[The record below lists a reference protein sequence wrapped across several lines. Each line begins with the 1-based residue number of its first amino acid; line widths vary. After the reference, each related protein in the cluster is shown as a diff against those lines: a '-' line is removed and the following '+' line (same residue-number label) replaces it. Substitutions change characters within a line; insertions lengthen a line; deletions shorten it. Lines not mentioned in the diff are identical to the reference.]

1 MTPPL
6 QERLAQGVARW
17 VEGARRRSGWVIGL
31 CAGLTVFA
39 AFYAV
44 SELGVNSD
52 NVQMVA
58 EDLPSRRN
66 HEAFARLFPNLENAL
81 LVVIDAQTP
90 ELARESARSLE
101 ARLLADSEFVENAYV
116 PGGGDFFEAH
126 GLLYRSVDELD
137 VFADQMARMQ
147 PILAAL
153 EQAPTLANLASLIEM
168 GLEETSRP
176 GAEPGVGPEDWAA
189 ILESVGDAT
198 VAVYS
203 EFPLALS
210 WEQLLLQ
217 GSEVE
222 VARRRVLVVHPI
234 LDFESFLTAGTVME
248 RIREHARELGLN
260 PDRGVEIR
268 ITGNPALNYEEV
280 LGLAW
285 DLGLGGVICFFFVAG
300 VLTRAL
306 RSLKLVVAALS
317 TLLVGLIWSAATAAA
332 VVGHLN
338 LVSAAFGV
346 LFIGLG
352 VDFSIH
358 LGMAYAS
365 RIRAGLGHDRALREA
380 GGSVGGSLLICT
392 LTTAIG
398 FFVFAPTDYLGVAE
412 LGLIAGY
419 GMFIIFF
426 LTLTLFP
433 ALLSRWLRVEN
444 PEEIAGE
451 LHFRST
457 WWRFSETHPG
467 LVLVSAL
474 VVFAASLALLPRAR
488 FDLNV
493 IEMRDATTE
502 SVQTFNDLLAQSGT
516 MSPWFVNSVA
526 PDLES
531 AEALA
536 QEMEGLDSVAST
548 LTLGDYVP
556 EEQDEKIEILT
567 DLGYLMDTPP
577 LGPGDQPESDL
588 ESQVAALENLYE
600 YLGADWVDSRSP
612 SELVASIRV
621 LREKLAIFLSRV
633 QVDED
638 PVAALNKL
646 DQLLLSGLPDQVAR
660 LKGAIGTGT
669 VERADLPGD
678 LVSRM
683 IAVDGQV
690 RVQTFPKHDLGDE
703 AAFIRFTEEVRSVD
717 PLAAG
722 VAINLVGFGQATRS
736 SFKEALVSAIVIITL
751 LLLALWR
758 RIGPVLLV
766 LSPLALSSLMTVAA
780 MVLFDIPFNFGN
792 IIVIPLLLGIGV
804 DSGIHLVQ
812 RAQQSGG
819 NAGDL
824 MDSTTARAVFYSAL
838 TTTVSFGTLAFSSH
852 RGMASLGVVLS
863 IGMVATVIGNLIV
876 LPALLTRFGRS

>member
-1 MTPPL
+1 MTT
-6 QERLAQGVARW
+6 EIESKLARWVARW
-17 VEGARRRSGWVIGL
+17 IDGARRRSGWAIAFCTGVTL
-31 CAGLTVFA
+31 FAG
-39 AFYAV
+39 FYAAT
-44 SELGVNSD
+44 ELGVNSD

-90 ELARESARSLE
+90 ELAREAANALQG
-101 ARLLADSEFVENAYV
+101 RLAKDSEFVEDAYV
-116 PGGGDFFEAH
+116 PGGGEFFETH

-153 EQAPTLANLASLIEM
+153 EQDPSIANLASLIEM
-168 GLEETSRP
+168 GLEES
-176 GAEPGVGPEDWAA
+176 ASADAGPEDWAT
-189 ILESVGDAT
+189 ILESVGNAT

-210 WEQLLLQ
+210 WEQLLLR
-217 GSEVE
+217 GSDVE
-222 VARRRVLVVHPI
+222 VARRRILVVHPV

-248 RIREHARELGLN
+248 RIREHARELGLD
-260 PDRGVEIR
+260 PARGVEVR

-285 DLGLGGVICFFFVAG
+285 DLGLGGVVCFLFVAG

-306 RSLKLVVAALS
+306 RSFKLVVAALA
-317 TLLVGLIWSAATAAA
+317 TLLVGLVWSAATAAA

-352 VDFSIH
+352 VDFAIH
-358 LGMAYAS
+358 LGMAYAA
-365 RIRAGLGHDRALREA
+365 RIREGLGHDRALVEA
-380 GGSVGGSLLICT
+380 GSSVGGSLLVCT

-444 PEEIAGE
+444 ADEIAGE
-451 LHFRST
+451 LHLRST

-467 LVLVSAL
+467 GVLAVALVLFVG
-474 VVFAASLALLPRAR
+474 SLSLLPRAR

-502 SVQTFNDLLAQSGT
+502 SVQTFNDLLAQSGA

-526 PDLES
+526 PDLAG

-536 QEMEGLDSVAST
+536 REMESLDSVAST
-548 LTLGDYVP
+548 LTISDYVP
-556 EEQDEKIEILT
+556 DEQDEKIEILT
-567 DLGYLMDTPP
+567 DLGYLMDVPP
-577 LGPGDQPESDL
+577 LAGGAPLQADL
-588 ESQVAALENLYE
+588 ESQIAALRDLHAF
-600 YLGADWVDSRSP
+600 LGADWIDGDSRS
-612 SELVASIRV
+612 ELVGSVRV
-621 LREKLAIFLSRV
+621 LREKLEVFLLRL
-633 QVDED
+633 QAEEN
-638 PVAALNKL
+638 PRLALEKL
-646 DQLLLSGLPDQVAR
+646 DELLLSGLPDQVAR
-660 LKGAIGTGT
+660 LKTAIETEAIRG
-669 VERADLPGD
+669 EDLPGD

-683 IAVDGQV
+683 IASDGQV
-690 RVQTFPKHDLGDE
+690 RVQTFPRHDLGNE
-703 AAFIRFTEEVRSVD
+703 AAFVRFTEEVQSVD

-722 VAINLVGFGQATRS
+722 VAINLVGFGRATRS
-736 SFKEALVSAIVIITL
+736 SFEQALLSAIAIITAL
-751 LLLALWR
+751 LFALWR
-758 RIGPVLLV
+758 RVGPVLLV

-780 MVLFDIPFNFGN
+780 MVLLDIPFNFGN

-804 DSGIHLVQ
+804 DSGIHLVH

-819 NAGDL
+819 RAADL

-876 LPALLTRFGRS
+876 LPALLTRFRIR

>member
-1 MTPPL
+1 
-6 QERLAQGVARW
+6 
-17 VEGARRRSGWVIGL
+17 VIGL

>member
-1 MTPPL
+1 MTT
-6 QERLAQGVARW
+6 EIESKLARWVARW
-17 VEGARRRSGWVIGL
+17 IDGARRRSGWAIAFCTGVTL
-31 CAGLTVFA
+31 FAG
-39 AFYAV
+39 FYAAT
-44 SELGVNSD
+44 ELGVNSD

-90 ELARESARSLE
+90 ELAREAANALQG
-101 ARLLADSEFVENAYV
+101 RLAKDSEFVEDAYV
-116 PGGGDFFEAH
+116 PGGGEFFETH

-153 EQAPTLANLASLIEM
+153 EQDPSIANLASLIEM
-168 GLEETSRP
+168 GLEES
-176 GAEPGVGPEDWAA
+176 ASADAGPEDWAT
-189 ILESVGDAT
+189 ILESVGNAT

-210 WEQLLLQ
+210 WEQLLLR
-217 GSEVE
+217 GSDVE
-222 VARRRVLVVHPI
+222 VARRRILVVHPV

-248 RIREHARELGLN
+248 RIREHARELGLD
-260 PDRGVEIR
+260 PARGVEVR

-285 DLGLGGVICFFFVAG
+285 DLGLGGVVCFLFVAG

-306 RSLKLVVAALS
+306 RSFKLVVAALA
-317 TLLVGLIWSAATAAA
+317 TLLVGLVWSAATAAA

-352 VDFSIH
+352 VDFAIH
-358 LGMAYAS
+358 LGMAYAA
-365 RIRAGLGHDRALREA
+365 RIREGLGHDRALAEA
-380 GGSVGGSLLICT
+380 GSSVGGSLLVCT

-444 PEEIAGE
+444 ADEIAGE
-451 LHFRST
+451 LHLRST

-467 LVLVSAL
+467 GVLAVALVLFVG
-474 VVFAASLALLPRAR
+474 SLSLLPRAR

-502 SVQTFNDLLAQSGT
+502 SVQTFNDLLAQSGA

-526 PDLES
+526 PDLAG

-536 QEMEGLDSVAST
+536 REMESLDSVAST
-548 LTLGDYVP
+548 LTISDYVP
-556 EEQDEKIEILT
+556 DEQDEKIEILT
-567 DLGYLMDTPP
+567 DLGYLMDVPP
-577 LGPGDQPESDL
+577 LAGGAPLQADL
-588 ESQVAALENLYE
+588 ESQIAALRDLHAF
-600 YLGADWVDSRSP
+600 LGADWIDGDSRS
-612 SELVASIRV
+612 ELVGSVRV
-621 LREKLAIFLSRV
+621 LREKLEVFLLRL
-633 QVDED
+633 QAEEN
-638 PVAALNKL
+638 PRLALEKL
-646 DQLLLSGLPDQVAR
+646 DELLLSGLPDQVAR
-660 LKGAIGTGT
+660 LKTAIETEAIRG
-669 VERADLPGD
+669 EDLPGD

-683 IAVDGQV
+683 IASDGQV
-690 RVQTFPKHDLGDE
+690 RVQTFPRHDLGNE
-703 AAFIRFTEEVRSVD
+703 AAFVRFTEEVQSVD

-722 VAINLVGFGQATRS
+722 VAINLVGFGRATRS
-736 SFKEALVSAIVIITL
+736 SFEQALLSAIAIITGL
-751 LLLALWR
+751 LFALWR
-758 RIGPVLLV
+758 RVGPVLLV

-780 MVLFDIPFNFGN
+780 MVLLDIPFNFGN

-804 DSGIHLVQ
+804 DSGIHLVH

-819 NAGDL
+819 RAADL

-876 LPALLTRFGRS
+876 LPALLTRFRIR

>member
-1 MTPPL
+1 MTT
-6 QERLAQGVARW
+6 EIESKLARWVARW
-17 VEGARRRSGWVIGL
+17 IDGARRRSGWAIAFCTGVTL
-31 CAGLTVFA
+31 FAG
-39 AFYAV
+39 FYAAT
-44 SELGVNSD
+44 ELGVNSD

-90 ELARESARSLE
+90 ELAREAANALQG
-101 ARLLADSEFVENAYV
+101 RLAKDSEFVEDAYV
-116 PGGGDFFEAH
+116 PGGGEFFETH

-153 EQAPTLANLASLIEM
+153 EQDPSIANLASLIEM
-168 GLEETSRP
+168 GLEES
-176 GAEPGVGPEDWAA
+176 ASADAGPEDWAT
-189 ILESVGDAT
+189 ILESVGNAT

-210 WEQLLLQ
+210 WEQLLLR
-217 GSEVE
+217 GSDVE
-222 VARRRVLVVHPI
+222 VARRRILVVHPV

-248 RIREHARELGLN
+248 RIREHARELGLD
-260 PDRGVEIR
+260 PARGVEVR

-285 DLGLGGVICFFFVAG
+285 DLGLGGVVCFLFVAG

-306 RSLKLVVAALS
+306 RSFKLVVAALA
-317 TLLVGLIWSAATAAA
+317 TLLVGLVWSAATAAA

-352 VDFSIH
+352 VDFAIH
-358 LGMAYAS
+358 LGMAYAA
-365 RIRAGLGHDRALREA
+365 RIREGLGHDRALAAA
-380 GGSVGGSLLICT
+380 GSSVGGSLLVCT

-444 PEEIAGE
+444 ADEIAGE
-451 LHFRST
+451 LYLRST

-467 LVLVSAL
+467 GVLAVA
-474 VVFAASLALLPRAR
+474 LALFVGSLSLLPGAR

-502 SVQTFNDLLAQSGT
+502 SVQTFNDLLAQSGA

-526 PDLES
+526 PDLAG

-536 QEMEGLDSVAST
+536 REMESLDSVAST
-548 LTLGDYVP
+548 LTISDYVP
-556 EEQDEKIEILT
+556 DEQDEKIEILT
-567 DLGYLMDTPP
+567 DLGYLMDVPP
-577 LGPGDQPESDL
+577 LAGGAPLQADL
-588 ESQVAALENLYE
+588 ESQIAALRDLHAF
-600 YLGADWVDSRSP
+600 LGADWIDGDSRS
-612 SELVASIRV
+612 ELVGSVRV
-621 LREKLAIFLSRV
+621 LREKLEVFLLRL
-633 QVDED
+633 QAEEN
-638 PVAALNKL
+638 PRLALEKL
-646 DQLLLSGLPDQVAR
+646 DELLLSGLPDQVAR
-660 LKGAIGTGT
+660 LKTAIETEAIRG
-669 VERADLPGD
+669 EDLPGD

-683 IAVDGQV
+683 IASDGQV
-690 RVQTFPKHDLGDE
+690 RVQTFPRHDLGNE
-703 AAFIRFTEEVRSVD
+703 AAFVRFTEEVQSVD

-722 VAINLVGFGQATRS
+722 VAINLVGFGRATRS
-736 SFKEALVSAIVIITL
+736 SFEQALLSAIAIITAL
-751 LLLALWR
+751 LFALWR
-758 RIGPVLLV
+758 RVGPVLLV

-780 MVLFDIPFNFGN
+780 MVLLDIPFNFGN

-804 DSGIHLVQ
+804 DSGIHLVH

-819 NAGDL
+819 RAADL

-876 LPALLTRFGRS
+876 LPALLTRFRIR

>member
-1 MTPPL
+1 MTT
-6 QERLAQGVARW
+6 EIESKLARWVARW
-17 VEGARRRSGWVIGL
+17 IDGARRRSGWAIAFCTGVTL
-31 CAGLTVFA
+31 FAG
-39 AFYAV
+39 FYAAT
-44 SELGVNSD
+44 ELGVNSD

-90 ELARESARSLE
+90 ELAREAANALQG
-101 ARLLADSEFVENAYV
+101 RLAKDSEFVEDAYV
-116 PGGGDFFEAH
+116 PGGGEFFETH

-153 EQAPTLANLASLIEM
+153 EQDPSIANLASLIEM
-168 GLEETSRP
+168 GLEES
-176 GAEPGVGPEDWAA
+176 ASADAGPEDWAT
-189 ILESVGDAT
+189 ILESVGNAT

-210 WEQLLLQ
+210 WEQLLLR
-217 GSEVE
+217 GSDVE
-222 VARRRVLVVHPI
+222 VARRRILVVHPV

-248 RIREHARELGLN
+248 RIREHARELGLD
-260 PDRGVEIR
+260 PARGVEVR

-285 DLGLGGVICFFFVAG
+285 DLGLGGVVCFLFVAG

-306 RSLKLVVAALS
+306 RSFKLVVAALA
-317 TLLVGLIWSAATAAA
+317 TLLVGLVWSAATAAA

-352 VDFSIH
+352 VDFAIH
-358 LGMAYAS
+358 LGMAYAA
-365 RIRAGLGHDRALREA
+365 RIREGLGHDRALAEA
-380 GGSVGGSLLICT
+380 GSSVGGSLLVCT

-444 PEEIAGE
+444 ADEIAGE
-451 LHFRST
+451 LYLRST

-467 LVLVSAL
+467 GVLAVA
-474 VVFAASLALLPRAR
+474 LALFVGSLSLLPGAR

-502 SVQTFNDLLAQSGT
+502 SVQTFNDLLAQSGA

-526 PDLES
+526 PDLAG
-531 AEALA
+531 AETLA
-536 QEMEGLDSVAST
+536 REMESLDSVAST
-548 LTLGDYVP
+548 LTISDYVP
-556 EEQDEKIEILT
+556 DEQDEKIEILT
-567 DLGYLMDTPP
+567 DLGYLMDVPP
-577 LGPGDQPESDL
+577 LAGGAPLQADL
-588 ESQVAALENLYE
+588 ESQIAALRDLHAF
-600 YLGADWVDSRSP
+600 LGADWIDGDSRS
-612 SELVASIRV
+612 ELVGSVRV
-621 LREKLAIFLSRV
+621 LREKLEVFLLRL
-633 QVDED
+633 QAEEN
-638 PVAALNKL
+638 PRLALEKL
-646 DQLLLSGLPDQVAR
+646 DELLLSGLPDQVAR
-660 LKGAIGTGT
+660 LKTAIETEAIRG
-669 VERADLPGD
+669 EDLPGD

-683 IAVDGQV
+683 IASDGQV
-690 RVQTFPKHDLGDE
+690 RVQTFPRHDLGNE
-703 AAFIRFTEEVRSVD
+703 AAFVRFTEEVQSVD

-722 VAINLVGFGQATRS
+722 VAINLVGFGRATRS
-736 SFKEALVSAIVIITL
+736 SFEQALLSAIAIITAL
-751 LLLALWR
+751 LFALWR
-758 RIGPVLLV
+758 RVGPVLLV

-780 MVLFDIPFNFGN
+780 MVLLDIPFNFGN
-792 IIVIPLLLGIGV
+792 IIAIPLLLGIGV
-804 DSGIHLVQ
+804 DSGIHLVH

-819 NAGDL
+819 RAADL

-876 LPALLTRFGRS
+876 LPALLTRFRIR

>member
-1 MTPPL
+1 LTT
-6 QERLAQGVARW
+6 EIESKLARWVARW
-17 VEGARRRSGWVIGL
+17 IDGARRRSGWAIAFCTGVTL
-31 CAGLTVFA
+31 FAG
-39 AFYAV
+39 FYAAT
-44 SELGVNSD
+44 ELGVNSD

-90 ELARESARSLE
+90 ELAREAANALQG
-101 ARLLADSEFVENAYV
+101 RLAKDSEFVEDAYV
-116 PGGGDFFEAH
+116 PGGGEFFETH

-153 EQAPTLANLASLIEM
+153 EQDPSIANLASLIEM
-168 GLEETSRP
+168 GLEES
-176 GAEPGVGPEDWAA
+176 ASADAGPEDWAT
-189 ILESVGDAT
+189 ILESVGNAT

-210 WEQLLLQ
+210 WEQLLLR
-217 GSEVE
+217 GSDVE
-222 VARRRVLVVHPI
+222 VARRRILVVHPV

-248 RIREHARELGLN
+248 RIREHARELGLD
-260 PDRGVEIR
+260 PARGVEVR

-285 DLGLGGVICFFFVAG
+285 DLGLGGVVCFLFVAG

-306 RSLKLVVAALS
+306 RSFKLVVAALA
-317 TLLVGLIWSAATAAA
+317 TLLVGLVWSAATAAA

-352 VDFSIH
+352 VDFAIH
-358 LGMAYAS
+358 LGMAYAA
-365 RIRAGLGHDRALREA
+365 RIREGLGHDRALAEA
-380 GGSVGGSLLICT
+380 GSSVGGSLLVCT

-444 PEEIAGE
+444 ADEIAGE
-451 LHFRST
+451 LHLRST

-467 LVLVSAL
+467 GVLAVALVLFVG
-474 VVFAASLALLPRAR
+474 SLSLLPRAR

-502 SVQTFNDLLAQSGT
+502 SVQTFNDLLAQSGA

-526 PDLES
+526 PDLAG

-536 QEMEGLDSVAST
+536 REMESLDSVAST
-548 LTLGDYVP
+548 LTISDYVP
-556 EEQDEKIEILT
+556 DEQDEKIEILT
-567 DLGYLMDTPP
+567 DLGYLMDVPP
-577 LGPGDQPESDL
+577 LAGGAPLQADL
-588 ESQVAALENLYE
+588 ESQIAALRDLHAF
-600 YLGADWVDSRSP
+600 LGADWIDGDSRS
-612 SELVASIRV
+612 ELVGSVRV
-621 LREKLAIFLSRV
+621 LREKLEVFLLRL
-633 QVDED
+633 QAEEN
-638 PVAALNKL
+638 PRLALEKL
-646 DQLLLSGLPDQVAR
+646 DELLLSGLPDQVAR
-660 LKGAIGTGT
+660 LKTAIETEAIRG
-669 VERADLPGD
+669 EDLPGD

-683 IAVDGQV
+683 IASDGQV
-690 RVQTFPKHDLGDE
+690 RVQTFPRHDLGNE
-703 AAFIRFTEEVRSVD
+703 AAFVRFTEEVQSVD

-722 VAINLVGFGQATRS
+722 VAINLVGFGRATRS
-736 SFKEALVSAIVIITL
+736 SFEQALLSAIAIITAL
-751 LLLALWR
+751 LFALWR
-758 RIGPVLLV
+758 RVGPVLLV

-780 MVLFDIPFNFGN
+780 MVLLDIPFNFGN

-804 DSGIHLVQ
+804 DSGIHLVH

-819 NAGDL
+819 RAADL

-876 LPALLTRFGRS
+876 LPALLTRFRIR

>member
-1 MTPPL
+1 MTT
-6 QERLAQGVARW
+6 EIESKLARWVARW
-17 VEGARRRSGWVIGL
+17 IDGARRRSGWAIAF
-31 CAGLTVFA
+31 CAGVTLFA
-39 AFYAV
+39 GFYAAT
-44 SELGVNSD
+44 ELGVNSD

-90 ELARESARSLE
+90 ELAREAANALQG
-101 ARLLADSEFVENAYV
+101 RLAKDSEFVEDAYV
-116 PGGGDFFEAH
+116 PGGGEFFETH

-153 EQAPTLANLASLIEM
+153 EQDPSIANLASLIEM
-168 GLEETSRP
+168 GLEES
-176 GAEPGVGPEDWAA
+176 ASADAGPEDWAT
-189 ILESVGDAT
+189 ILESVGNAT

-210 WEQLLLQ
+210 WEQLLLR
-217 GSEVE
+217 GSDVE
-222 VARRRVLVVHPI
+222 VARRRILVVHPV

-248 RIREHARELGLN
+248 RIREHARELGLD
-260 PDRGVEIR
+260 PARGVEVR

-285 DLGLGGVICFFFVAG
+285 DLGLGGVVCFLFVAG

-306 RSLKLVVAALS
+306 RSFKLVVAALA
-317 TLLVGLIWSAATAAA
+317 TLLVGLVWSAATAAA

-352 VDFSIH
+352 VDFAIH
-358 LGMAYAS
+358 LGMAYAA
-365 RIRAGLGHDRALREA
+365 RIREGLGHDRALAEA
-380 GGSVGGSLLICT
+380 GSSVGGSLLVCT

-444 PEEIAGE
+444 ADEIAGE
-451 LHFRST
+451 LYLRST

-467 LVLVSAL
+467 GVLAVALVLFVG
-474 VVFAASLALLPRAR
+474 SLSLLPGAR

-502 SVQTFNDLLAQSGT
+502 SVQTFNDLLAQSGA

-526 PDLES
+526 PDLAG

-536 QEMEGLDSVAST
+536 RKMASLDSVAST
-548 LTLGDYVP
+548 LTISDYVP
-556 EEQDEKIEILT
+556 DEQDEKIEILT
-567 DLGYLMDTPP
+567 DLGYLMDVPP
-577 LGPGDQPESDL
+577 LAGGAPLQADL
-588 ESQVAALENLYE
+588 ESQIAALRDLHAF
-600 YLGADWVDSRSP
+600 LGADWIDGDSRS
-612 SELVASIRV
+612 ELVGSVRV
-621 LREKLAIFLSRV
+621 LREKLEVFLLRL
-633 QVDED
+633 QAEEN
-638 PVAALNKL
+638 PRLALEKL
-646 DQLLLSGLPDQVAR
+646 DELLLSGLPDQVAR
-660 LKGAIGTGT
+660 LKTAIETEAIRG
-669 VERADLPGD
+669 EDLPGD

-683 IAVDGQV
+683 IASDGQV
-690 RVQTFPKHDLGDE
+690 RVQTFPRHDLGNE
-703 AAFIRFTEEVRSVD
+703 AAFVRFTEEVQSVD

-722 VAINLVGFGQATRS
+722 VAINLVGFGRATRS
-736 SFKEALVSAIVIITL
+736 SFEQALLSAIAIITAL
-751 LLLALWR
+751 LFALWR
-758 RIGPVLLV
+758 RVGPVLLV

-780 MVLFDIPFNFGN
+780 MVLLDIPFNFGN

-804 DSGIHLVQ
+804 DSGIHLVH

-819 NAGDL
+819 RAADL

-876 LPALLTRFGRS
+876 LPALLTRFRIR

>member
-1 MTPPL
+1 MTT
-6 QERLAQGVARW
+6 EIESKLARWVARW
-17 VEGARRRSGWVIGL
+17 IDGARRRSGWAIAF
-31 CAGLTVFA
+31 CAGVTLFA
-39 AFYAV
+39 GFYAAT
-44 SELGVNSD
+44 ELGVNSD

-90 ELARESARSLE
+90 ELAREAANALQG
-101 ARLLADSEFVENAYV
+101 RLAKDSEFVEDAYV
-116 PGGGDFFEAH
+116 PGGGEFFETH

-153 EQAPTLANLASLIEM
+153 EQDPSIANLASLIEM
-168 GLEETSRP
+168 GLEES
-176 GAEPGVGPEDWAA
+176 ASADAGPEDWAT
-189 ILESVGDAT
+189 ILESVGNAT

-210 WEQLLLQ
+210 WEQLLLR
-217 GSEVE
+217 GSDVE
-222 VARRRVLVVHPI
+222 VARRRILVVHPV

-248 RIREHARELGLN
+248 RIREHARELGLD
-260 PDRGVEIR
+260 PARGVEVR

-285 DLGLGGVICFFFVAG
+285 DLGLGGVVCFLFVAG

-306 RSLKLVVAALS
+306 RSFKLVVAALA
-317 TLLVGLIWSAATAAA
+317 TLLVGLVWSAATAAA

-352 VDFSIH
+352 VDFAIH
-358 LGMAYAS
+358 LGMAYAA
-365 RIRAGLGHDRALREA
+365 RIREGLGHDRALAEA
-380 GGSVGGSLLICT
+380 GSSVGGSLLVCT

-444 PEEIAGE
+444 ADEIAGE
-451 LHFRST
+451 LYLRST
-457 WWRFSETHPG
+457 WWRFSETQPG
-467 LVLVSAL
+467 GVLAVA
-474 VVFAASLALLPRAR
+474 LALFVGSLSLLPGAR

-502 SVQTFNDLLAQSGT
+502 SVQTFNDLLAQSGA

-526 PDLES
+526 PDLAG

-536 QEMEGLDSVAST
+536 REMESLDSVAST
-548 LTLGDYVP
+548 LTISDYVP
-556 EEQDEKIEILT
+556 DEQDEKIEILT
-567 DLGYLMDTPP
+567 DLGYLMDVPP
-577 LGPGDQPESDL
+577 LAGGAPLQADL
-588 ESQVAALENLYE
+588 ESQIAALRDLHAF
-600 YLGADWVDSRSP
+600 LGADWIDGDSRS
-612 SELVASIRV
+612 ELVGSVRV
-621 LREKLAIFLSRV
+621 LREKLEVFLLRL
-633 QVDED
+633 QAEEN
-638 PVAALNKL
+638 PRLALEKL
-646 DQLLLSGLPDQVAR
+646 DELLLSGLPDQVAR
-660 LKGAIGTGT
+660 LKTAIETEAIRG
-669 VERADLPGD
+669 EDLPGD

-683 IAVDGQV
+683 IASDGQV
-690 RVQTFPKHDLGDE
+690 RVQTFPRHDLGNE
-703 AAFIRFTEEVRSVD
+703 AAFVRFTEEVQSVD

-722 VAINLVGFGQATRS
+722 VAINLVGFGRATRS
-736 SFKEALVSAIVIITL
+736 SFEQALLSAIAIITAL
-751 LLLALWR
+751 LFALWR
-758 RIGPVLLV
+758 RVGPVLLV

-780 MVLFDIPFNFGN
+780 MVLLDIPFNFGN

-804 DSGIHLVQ
+804 DSGIHLVH

-819 NAGDL
+819 RAADL

-876 LPALLTRFGRS
+876 LPALLTRFRIR

>member
-1 MTPPL
+1 L
-6 QERLAQGVARW
+6 KESLEKRLAQGVAAW
-17 VEGARRRSGWVIGL
+17 VAGVQRRSGWVIGL

-39 AFYAV
+39 GLYAV

-90 ELARESARSLE
+90 ELAREAAQTLE
-101 ARLLADSEFVENAYV
+101 TRLLSDSEFVEKAYV
-116 PGGGDFFEAH
+116 PGGGEFFETH
-126 GLLYRSVDELD
+126 GLLYRDVDELD
-137 VFADQMARMQ
+137 TFGDQMARMQ

-153 EQAPTLANLASLIEM
+153 EQDPTLANLASLIEV
-168 GLEETSRP
+168 GLEETNQT
-176 GAEPGVGPEDWAA
+176 GAAAQVGPEGWAE
-189 ILESVGDAT
+189 ILESVGNAT

-222 VARRRVLVVHPI
+222 VARRRVLVVHPV

-248 RIREHARELGLN
+248 RIREHARELGFT
-260 PDRGVEIR
+260 PARGVEIR

-285 DLGLGGVICFFFVAG
+285 DLGLGGVVCFFFVAG

-306 RSLKLVVAALS
+306 RSLKLVAAALA
-317 TLLVGLIWSAATAAA
+317 TLLVGLVWSAATAAA

-358 LGMAYAS
+358 LGMAYAG
-365 RIRAGLGHDRALREA
+365 RVREGLGHDRALFEA

-419 GMFIIFF
+419 GMFIILF

-433 ALLSRWLRVEN
+433 ALLSRWLRIESPDEV
-444 PEEIAGE
+444 AGE

-467 LVLVSAL
+467 LVLASAL
-474 VVFAASLALLPRAR
+474 VLFAASLALLPRAR

-531 AEALA
+531 AQVLA
-536 QEMEGLDSVAST
+536 REMKKLESVAST
-548 LTLGDYVP
+548 LTLSDYVP
-556 EEQDEKIEILT
+556 EDQDEKIEILT

-577 LGPGDQPESDL
+577 LAPGDRPDSDL
-588 ESQVAALENLYE
+588 ASQIAALENLYA
-600 YLGADWVDSRSP
+600 YLGADWVDGDSP
-612 SELVASIRV
+612 SELIASVRV
-621 LREKLAIFLSRV
+621 LREKLAIFLARV
-633 QVDED
+633 QTDED
-638 PVAALNKL
+638 PGAALDKL

-660 LKGAIGTGT
+660 LKTAIGTGT
-669 VERADLPGD
+669 VVRADLPDD
-678 LVSRM
+678 LVARM
-683 IAVDGQV
+683 IAADGQV
-690 RVQTFPKHDLGDE
+690 RIQTFPKHDLGNE
-703 AAFIRFTEEVRSVD
+703 AAFIRFTEDVQSVD

-736 SFKEALVSAIVIITL
+736 SFQEALASAITIITL

-812 RAQQSGG
+812 RAQQTGG

>member
-1 MTPPL
+1 MTT
-6 QERLAQGVARW
+6 EIESKLARWVARW
-17 VEGARRRSGWVIGL
+17 IDGARRRSGWAIAF
-31 CAGLTVFA
+31 CAGVTLFA
-39 AFYAV
+39 GFYAAT
-44 SELGVNSD
+44 ELGVNSD

-90 ELARESARSLE
+90 ELAREAANALQG
-101 ARLLADSEFVENAYV
+101 RLAKDSEFVEDAYV
-116 PGGGDFFEAH
+116 PGGGEFFETH

-153 EQAPTLANLASLIEM
+153 EQDPSIANLASLIEM
-168 GLEETSRP
+168 GLEES
-176 GAEPGVGPEDWAA
+176 ASADAGPEDWAT
-189 ILESVGDAT
+189 ILESVGNAT

-210 WEQLLLQ
+210 WEQLLLR
-217 GSEVE
+217 GSDVE
-222 VARRRVLVVHPI
+222 VARRRILVVHPV

-248 RIREHARELGLN
+248 RIREHARELGLD
-260 PDRGVEIR
+260 PARGVEVR

-285 DLGLGGVICFFFVAG
+285 DLGLGGVVCFLFVAG

-306 RSLKLVVAALS
+306 RSFKLVVAALA
-317 TLLVGLIWSAATAAA
+317 TLLVGLVWSAATAAA

-352 VDFSIH
+352 VDFAIH
-358 LGMAYAS
+358 LGMAYAA
-365 RIRAGLGHDRALREA
+365 RIREGLGHDRALAEA
-380 GGSVGGSLLICT
+380 GSSVGGSLLVCT

-444 PEEIAGE
+444 ADEIAGE
-451 LHFRST
+451 LHLRST

-467 LVLVSAL
+467 GVLAVALVLFVG
-474 VVFAASLALLPRAR
+474 SLSLLPRAR

-502 SVQTFNDLLAQSGT
+502 SVQTFNDLLAQSGA

-526 PDLES
+526 PDLAG

-536 QEMEGLDSVAST
+536 REMESLDSVAST
-548 LTLGDYVP
+548 LTISDYVP
-556 EEQDEKIEILT
+556 DEQDEKIEILT
-567 DLGYLMDTPP
+567 DLGYLMDVPP
-577 LGPGDQPESDL
+577 LAGGAPLQADL
-588 ESQVAALENLYE
+588 ESQIAALRDLHAF
-600 YLGADWVDSRSP
+600 LGADWIDGDSRS
-612 SELVASIRV
+612 ELVGSVRV
-621 LREKLAIFLSRV
+621 LREKLEVFLLRLQAEKNPRV
-633 QVDED
+633 
-638 PVAALNKL
+638 ALKKL
-646 DQLLLSGLPDQVAR
+646 DELLLSGLPDQVAR
-660 LKGAIGTGT
+660 LKTAIETEAIRG
-669 VERADLPGD
+669 EDLPGD

-683 IAVDGQV
+683 IASDGQV
-690 RVQTFPKHDLGDE
+690 RVQTFPRHDLGNE
-703 AAFIRFTEEVRSVD
+703 AAFVRFTEEVQSVD

-722 VAINLVGFGQATRS
+722 VAINLVGFGRATRS
-736 SFKEALVSAIVIITL
+736 SFEQALLSAIAIITAL
-751 LLLALWR
+751 LFALWR
-758 RIGPVLLV
+758 RVGPVLLV

-780 MVLFDIPFNFGN
+780 MVLLDIPFNFGN

-804 DSGIHLVQ
+804 DSGIHLVH

-819 NAGDL
+819 RAADL

-876 LPALLTRFGRS
+876 LPALLTRFRIR

>member
-1 MTPPL
+1 MTT
-6 QERLAQGVARW
+6 EIESKLARWVARW
-17 VEGARRRSGWVIGL
+17 IDGARRRSGWAIAF
-31 CAGLTVFA
+31 CAGVTLFA
-39 AFYAV
+39 GFYAAT
-44 SELGVNSD
+44 ELGVNSD

-90 ELARESARSLE
+90 ELAREAANALQG
-101 ARLLADSEFVENAYV
+101 RLAKDSEFVEDAYV
-116 PGGGDFFEAH
+116 PGGGEFFETH

-153 EQAPTLANLASLIEM
+153 EQDPSIANLASLIEM
-168 GLEETSRP
+168 GLEES
-176 GAEPGVGPEDWAA
+176 ASADAGPEDWAT
-189 ILESVGDAT
+189 ILESVGNAT

-210 WEQLLLQ
+210 WEQLLLR
-217 GSEVE
+217 GSDVE
-222 VARRRVLVVHPI
+222 VARRRILVVHPV

-248 RIREHARELGLN
+248 RIREHARELGLD
-260 PDRGVEIR
+260 PARGVEVR

-285 DLGLGGVICFFFVAG
+285 DLGLGGVVCFLFVAG

-306 RSLKLVVAALS
+306 RSFKLVIAALA
-317 TLLVGLIWSAATAAA
+317 TLLVGLVWSAATAAA

-352 VDFSIH
+352 VDFAIH
-358 LGMAYAS
+358 LGMAYAA
-365 RIRAGLGHDRALREA
+365 RIREGLGHDRALVEA
-380 GGSVGGSLLICT
+380 GSSVGGSLLVCT

-444 PEEIAGE
+444 ADEIAGE
-451 LHFRST
+451 LHLRST

-467 LVLVSAL
+467 GVLAVALVLFVG
-474 VVFAASLALLPRAR
+474 SLSLLPRAR

-502 SVQTFNDLLAQSGT
+502 SVQTFNDLLAQSGA

-526 PDLES
+526 PDLAG

-536 QEMEGLDSVAST
+536 REMESLDSVAST
-548 LTLGDYVP
+548 LTIGDYVP
-556 EEQDEKIEILT
+556 DEQDEKIEILT
-567 DLGYLMDTPP
+567 DLGYLMDVPP
-577 LGPGDQPESDL
+577 LAGGAPLQADL
-588 ESQVAALENLYE
+588 ESQIAALRDLHAF
-600 YLGADWVDSRSP
+600 LGADWIDGDSRS
-612 SELVASIRV
+612 ELVGSVRV
-621 LREKLAIFLSRV
+621 LREKLEIFLLRLQAEENPRV
-633 QVDED
+633 
-638 PVAALNKL
+638 ALKKL
-646 DQLLLSGLPDQVAR
+646 DELLLSGLPDQVAR
-660 LKGAIGTGT
+660 LKTAIET
-669 VERADLPGD
+669 EAIRREDLPGD

-683 IAVDGQV
+683 IASDGQV
-690 RVQTFPKHDLGDE
+690 RVQTFPRHDLGNE
-703 AAFIRFTEEVRSVD
+703 AAFVRFTEEVQSID

-722 VAINLVGFGQATRS
+722 VAINLVGFGRATRS
-736 SFKEALVSAIVIITL
+736 SFEQALLSAIAIITAL
-751 LLLALWR
+751 LFALWR
-758 RIGPVLLV
+758 RVGPVLLV

-780 MVLFDIPFNFGN
+780 MVLLDIPFNFGN

-804 DSGIHLVQ
+804 DSGIHLVH

-819 NAGDL
+819 RAADL

-876 LPALLTRFGRS
+876 LPALLSRFRIR

>member
-1 MTPPL
+1 MTT
-6 QERLAQGVARW
+6 EIESKLARWVARW
-17 VEGARRRSGWVIGL
+17 IDGARRRSGWAIAF
-31 CAGLTVFA
+31 CAGVTLFA
-39 AFYAV
+39 GFYAAT
-44 SELGVNSD
+44 ELGVNSD

-90 ELARESARSLE
+90 ELAREAANALQG
-101 ARLLADSEFVENAYV
+101 RLAKDSEFVEDAYV
-116 PGGGDFFEAH
+116 PGGGEFFETH

-153 EQAPTLANLASLIEM
+153 EQDPSIANLASLIEM
-168 GLEETSRP
+168 GLEES
-176 GAEPGVGPEDWAA
+176 ASADAGPEDWAT
-189 ILESVGDAT
+189 ILESVGNAT

-210 WEQLLLQ
+210 WEQLLLR
-217 GSEVE
+217 GSDVE
-222 VARRRVLVVHPI
+222 VARRRILVVHPV

-248 RIREHARELGLN
+248 RIREHARELGLD
-260 PDRGVEIR
+260 PARGVEVR

-285 DLGLGGVICFFFVAG
+285 DLGLGGVVCFLFVAG

-306 RSLKLVVAALS
+306 RSFKLVVAALA
-317 TLLVGLIWSAATAAA
+317 TLLVGLVWSAATAAA

-352 VDFSIH
+352 VDFAIH
-358 LGMAYAS
+358 LGMAYAA
-365 RIRAGLGHDRALREA
+365 RIREGLGHDRALAAA
-380 GGSVGGSLLICT
+380 GSSVGGSLLVCT

-444 PEEIAGE
+444 AEEIAGE
-451 LHFRST
+451 LHLRST

-467 LVLVSAL
+467 GVLAVALVLFVG
-474 VVFAASLALLPRAR
+474 SLSLLPRAR

-502 SVQTFNDLLAQSGT
+502 SVQTFNDLLAQSGA

-526 PDLES
+526 PDLAG

-536 QEMEGLDSVAST
+536 RKMASLDSVAST
-548 LTLGDYVP
+548 LTISDYVP
-556 EEQDEKIEILT
+556 DEQDEKIEILT
-567 DLGYLMDTPP
+567 DLGYLMDVPP
-577 LGPGDQPESDL
+577 LAGGAPLQADL
-588 ESQVAALENLYE
+588 ESQIAALRDLHAF
-600 YLGADWVDSRSP
+600 LGADWIDGDSRS
-612 SELVASIRV
+612 ELVGSVRV
-621 LREKLAIFLSRV
+621 LREKLEVFLLRL
-633 QVDED
+633 QAEEN
-638 PVAALNKL
+638 PRLALEKL
-646 DQLLLSGLPDQVAR
+646 DELLLSGLPDQVAR
-660 LKGAIGTGT
+660 LKTAIETEAIRG
-669 VERADLPGD
+669 EDLPGD

-683 IAVDGQV
+683 IASDGQV
-690 RVQTFPKHDLGDE
+690 RVQTFPRHDLGNE
-703 AAFIRFTEEVRSVD
+703 AAFVRFTEEVQSVD

-722 VAINLVGFGQATRS
+722 VAINLVGFGRATRS
-736 SFKEALVSAIVIITL
+736 SFEQALLSAIAIITAL
-751 LLLALWR
+751 LFALWR
-758 RIGPVLLV
+758 RVGPVLLV

-780 MVLFDIPFNFGN
+780 MVLLDIPFNFGN

-804 DSGIHLVQ
+804 DSGIHLVH

-819 NAGDL
+819 RAADL

-876 LPALLTRFGRS
+876 LPALLTRFRIR

>member
-1 MTPPL
+1 MTT
-6 QERLAQGVARW
+6 EIESKLARWVARW
-17 VEGARRRSGWVIGL
+17 IDGARRRSGWAIAFCTGVTL
-31 CAGLTVFA
+31 FAG
-39 AFYAV
+39 FYAAT
-44 SELGVNSD
+44 ELGVNSD

-90 ELARESARSLE
+90 ELAREAANALQG
-101 ARLLADSEFVENAYV
+101 RLAKDSEFVEDAYV
-116 PGGGDFFEAH
+116 PGGGEFFETH

-153 EQAPTLANLASLIEM
+153 EQDPSIANLASLIEM
-168 GLEETSRP
+168 GLEES
-176 GAEPGVGPEDWAA
+176 ASADAGPEDWAT
-189 ILESVGDAT
+189 ILESVGNAT

-210 WEQLLLQ
+210 WEQLLLR
-217 GSEVE
+217 GSDVE
-222 VARRRVLVVHPI
+222 VARRRILVVHPV

-248 RIREHARELGLN
+248 RIREHARELGLD
-260 PDRGVEIR
+260 PARGVEVR

-285 DLGLGGVICFFFVAG
+285 DLGLGGVVCFLFVAG

-306 RSLKLVVAALS
+306 RSFKLVVAALA
-317 TLLVGLIWSAATAAA
+317 TLLVGLVWSAATAAA

-352 VDFSIH
+352 VDFAIH
-358 LGMAYAS
+358 LGMAYAA
-365 RIRAGLGHDRALREA
+365 RIREGLGHDRALVEA
-380 GGSVGGSLLICT
+380 GSSVGGSLLVCT

-444 PEEIAGE
+444 ADEIAGE
-451 LHFRST
+451 LHLRST

-467 LVLVSAL
+467 GVLAVALVLFVG
-474 VVFAASLALLPRAR
+474 SLSLLPRAR

-502 SVQTFNDLLAQSGT
+502 SVQTFNDLLAQSGA

-526 PDLES
+526 PDLAG

-536 QEMEGLDSVAST
+536 REMESLDSVAST
-548 LTLGDYVP
+548 LTISDYVP
-556 EEQDEKIEILT
+556 DEQDEKIEILT
-567 DLGYLMDTPP
+567 DLGYLMDVPP
-577 LGPGDQPESDL
+577 LAGGAPLQADL
-588 ESQVAALENLYE
+588 ESQIAALRDLHAF
-600 YLGADWVDSRSP
+600 LGADWIDGDSRS
-612 SELVASIRV
+612 ELVGSVRV
-621 LREKLAIFLSRV
+621 LREKLEVFLLRL
-633 QVDED
+633 QAEEN
-638 PVAALNKL
+638 PRLALEKL
-646 DQLLLSGLPDQVAR
+646 DELLLSGLPDQVAR
-660 LKGAIGTGT
+660 LKTAIETEAIRG
-669 VERADLPGD
+669 EDLPGD

-683 IAVDGQV
+683 IASDGQV
-690 RVQTFPKHDLGDE
+690 RVQTFPRHDLGNE
-703 AAFIRFTEEVRSVD
+703 AAFVRFTEEVQSVD

-722 VAINLVGFGQATRS
+722 VAINLVGFGRATRS
-736 SFKEALVSAIVIITL
+736 SFEQALLSAIAIITGL
-751 LLLALWR
+751 LFALWR
-758 RIGPVLLV
+758 RVGPVLLV

-780 MVLFDIPFNFGN
+780 MVLLDIPFNFGN

-804 DSGIHLVQ
+804 DSGIHLVH

-819 NAGDL
+819 RAADL

-876 LPALLTRFGRS
+876 LPALLTRFRIR

>member
-1 MTPPL
+1 MTT
-6 QERLAQGVARW
+6 EIESKLARWVARW
-17 VEGARRRSGWVIGL
+17 IDGARRRSGWAIAF
-31 CAGLTVFA
+31 CAGVTLFA
-39 AFYAV
+39 GFYAAT
-44 SELGVNSD
+44 ELGVNSD

-90 ELARESARSLE
+90 ELAREAANALQG
-101 ARLLADSEFVENAYV
+101 RLAKDSEFVEDAYV
-116 PGGGDFFEAH
+116 PGGGEFFETH

-153 EQAPTLANLASLIEM
+153 EQDPSIANLASLIEM
-168 GLEETSRP
+168 GLEES
-176 GAEPGVGPEDWAA
+176 ASADAGPEDWAT
-189 ILESVGDAT
+189 ILESVGNAT

-210 WEQLLLQ
+210 WEQLLLR
-217 GSEVE
+217 GSDVE
-222 VARRRVLVVHPI
+222 VARRRILVVHPV

-248 RIREHARELGLN
+248 RIREHARELGLD
-260 PDRGVEIR
+260 PARGVEVR

-285 DLGLGGVICFFFVAG
+285 DLGLGGVVCFLFVAG

-306 RSLKLVVAALS
+306 RSFKLVVAALA
-317 TLLVGLIWSAATAAA
+317 TLLVGLVWSAATAAA

-352 VDFSIH
+352 VDFAIH
-358 LGMAYAS
+358 LGMAYAA
-365 RIRAGLGHDRALREA
+365 RIREGLGHDRALAAA
-380 GGSVGGSLLICT
+380 GSSVGGSLLVCT

-444 PEEIAGE
+444 ADEIAGE
-451 LHFRST
+451 LYLRST

-467 LVLVSAL
+467 GVLAVA
-474 VVFAASLALLPRAR
+474 LALFVGSLSLLPGAR

-502 SVQTFNDLLAQSGT
+502 SVQTFNDLLAQSGA

-526 PDLES
+526 PDLAG

-536 QEMEGLDSVAST
+536 REMESLDSVAST
-548 LTLGDYVP
+548 LTISDYVP
-556 EEQDEKIEILT
+556 DEQDEKIEILT
-567 DLGYLMDTPP
+567 DLGYLMDVPP
-577 LGPGDQPESDL
+577 LAGGAPLQADL
-588 ESQVAALENLYE
+588 ESQIAALRDLHAF
-600 YLGADWVDSRSP
+600 LGADWIDGDSRS
-612 SELVASIRV
+612 ELVGSVRV
-621 LREKLAIFLSRV
+621 LREKLEVFLLRL
-633 QVDED
+633 QAEEN
-638 PVAALNKL
+638 PRLALEKL
-646 DQLLLSGLPDQVAR
+646 DELLLSGLPDQVAR
-660 LKGAIGTGT
+660 LKTAIETEAIRG
-669 VERADLPGD
+669 EDLPGD

-683 IAVDGQV
+683 IASDGQV
-690 RVQTFPKHDLGDE
+690 RVQTFPRHDLGNE
-703 AAFIRFTEEVRSVD
+703 AAFVRFTEEVQSVD

-722 VAINLVGFGQATRS
+722 VAINLVGFGRATRS
-736 SFKEALVSAIVIITL
+736 SFEQALLSAIAIITAL
-751 LLLALWR
+751 LFALWR
-758 RIGPVLLV
+758 RVGPVLLV

-780 MVLFDIPFNFGN
+780 MVLLDIPFNFGN

-804 DSGIHLVQ
+804 DSGIHLVH

-819 NAGDL
+819 RAADL

-876 LPALLTRFGRS
+876 LPALLTRFRIR

>member
-1 MTPPL
+1 MTT
-6 QERLAQGVARW
+6 EIESKLARWVARW
-17 VEGARRRSGWVIGL
+17 IDGARRRSGWAIAF
-31 CAGLTVFA
+31 CAGVTLFA
-39 AFYAV
+39 GFYAAT
-44 SELGVNSD
+44 ELGVNSD

-90 ELARESARSLE
+90 ELAREAANALQG
-101 ARLLADSEFVENAYV
+101 RLAKDSEFVEDAYV
-116 PGGGDFFEAH
+116 PGGGEFFETH

-153 EQAPTLANLASLIEM
+153 EQDPSIANLASLIEM
-168 GLEETSRP
+168 GLEES
-176 GAEPGVGPEDWAA
+176 ASADAGPEDWAT
-189 ILESVGDAT
+189 ILESVGNAT

-210 WEQLLLQ
+210 WEQLLLR
-217 GSEVE
+217 GSDVE
-222 VARRRVLVVHPI
+222 VARRRILVVHPV

-248 RIREHARELGLN
+248 RIREHARELGLD
-260 PDRGVEIR
+260 PARGVEVR

-285 DLGLGGVICFFFVAG
+285 DLGLGGVVCFLFVAG

-306 RSLKLVVAALS
+306 RSFKLVVAALA
-317 TLLVGLIWSAATAAA
+317 TLLVGLVWSAATAAA

-352 VDFSIH
+352 VDFAIH
-358 LGMAYAS
+358 LGMAYAA
-365 RIRAGLGHDRALREA
+365 RIREGLGHDRALAEA
-380 GGSVGGSLLICT
+380 GSSVGGSLLVCT

-444 PEEIAGE
+444 ADEIAGE
-451 LHFRST
+451 LHLRST

-467 LVLVSAL
+467 GVLAVALVLFVG
-474 VVFAASLALLPRAR
+474 SLSLLPRAR

-502 SVQTFNDLLAQSGT
+502 SVQTFNDLLAQSGA

-526 PDLES
+526 PDLAG

-536 QEMEGLDSVAST
+536 REMESLDSVAST
-548 LTLGDYVP
+548 LTISDYVP
-556 EEQDEKIEILT
+556 DEQDEKIEILT
-567 DLGYLMDTPP
+567 DLGYLMDVPP
-577 LGPGDQPESDL
+577 LAGGAPLQADL
-588 ESQVAALENLYE
+588 ESQIAALRDLHAF
-600 YLGADWVDSRSP
+600 LGADWIDGDSRS
-612 SELVASIRV
+612 ELVGSVRV
-621 LREKLAIFLSRV
+621 LREKLEIFLLRL
-633 QVDED
+633 QAEEN
-638 PVAALNKL
+638 PRLALEKL
-646 DQLLLSGLPDQVAR
+646 DELLLSGLPDQVAR
-660 LKGAIGTGT
+660 LKTAIETEAIRG
-669 VERADLPGD
+669 EDLPGD

-683 IAVDGQV
+683 IASDGQV
-690 RVQTFPKHDLGDE
+690 RVQTFPRHDLGNE
-703 AAFIRFTEEVRSVD
+703 AAFVRFTEEVQSID

-722 VAINLVGFGQATRS
+722 VAINLVGFGRATRS
-736 SFKEALVSAIVIITL
+736 SFEQALLSAIAIITAL
-751 LLLALWR
+751 LFALWR
-758 RIGPVLLV
+758 RVGPVLLV

-780 MVLFDIPFNFGN
+780 MVLLDIPFNFGN

-804 DSGIHLVQ
+804 DSGIHLVH

-819 NAGDL
+819 RAADL

-876 LPALLTRFGRS
+876 LPALLTRFRIR

>member
-1 MTPPL
+1 MTT
-6 QERLAQGVARW
+6 EIESKLARWVARW
-17 VEGARRRSGWVIGL
+17 IDGARRRSGWAIAFCTGVTL
-31 CAGLTVFA
+31 FAG
-39 AFYAV
+39 FYAAT
-44 SELGVNSD
+44 ELGVNSD

-90 ELARESARSLE
+90 ELAREAANALQG
-101 ARLLADSEFVENAYV
+101 RLAKDSEFVEDAYV
-116 PGGGDFFEAH
+116 PGGGEFFETH

-153 EQAPTLANLASLIEM
+153 EQDPSIANLASLIEM
-168 GLEETSRP
+168 GLEES
-176 GAEPGVGPEDWAA
+176 ASADAGPEDWAT
-189 ILESVGDAT
+189 ILESVGNAT

-210 WEQLLLQ
+210 WEQLLLR
-217 GSEVE
+217 GSDVE
-222 VARRRVLVVHPI
+222 VARRRILVVHPV

-248 RIREHARELGLN
+248 RIREHARELGLD
-260 PDRGVEIR
+260 PARGVEVR

-285 DLGLGGVICFFFVAG
+285 DLGLGGVVCFLFVAG

-306 RSLKLVVAALS
+306 RSFKLVVAALA
-317 TLLVGLIWSAATAAA
+317 TLLVGLVWSAATAAA

-352 VDFSIH
+352 VDFAIH
-358 LGMAYAS
+358 LGMAYAA
-365 RIRAGLGHDRALREA
+365 RIREGLGHDRALAAA
-380 GGSVGGSLLICT
+380 GSSVGGSLLVCT

-444 PEEIAGE
+444 ADEIAGE
-451 LHFRST
+451 LYLRST

-467 LVLVSAL
+467 GVLAVALVLFVG
-474 VVFAASLALLPRAR
+474 SLSLLPRAR

-502 SVQTFNDLLAQSGT
+502 SVQTFNDLLAQSGA

-526 PDLES
+526 PDLAG

-536 QEMEGLDSVAST
+536 REMESLDSVAST
-548 LTLGDYVP
+548 LTISDYVP
-556 EEQDEKIEILT
+556 DEQDEKIEILT
-567 DLGYLMDTPP
+567 DLGYLMDVPP
-577 LGPGDQPESDL
+577 LAGGAPLQADL
-588 ESQVAALENLYE
+588 ESQIAALRDLHAF
-600 YLGADWVDSRSP
+600 LGADWIDGDSRS
-612 SELVASIRV
+612 ELVGSVRV
-621 LREKLAIFLSRV
+621 LREKLEVFLLRL
-633 QVDED
+633 QAEEN
-638 PVAALNKL
+638 PRLALEKL
-646 DQLLLSGLPDQVAR
+646 DELLLSGLPDQVAR
-660 LKGAIGTGT
+660 LKTAIETEAIRG
-669 VERADLPGD
+669 EDLPGD

-683 IAVDGQV
+683 IASDGQV
-690 RVQTFPKHDLGDE
+690 RVQTFPRHDLGNE
-703 AAFIRFTEEVRSVD
+703 AAFVRFTEEVQSVD

-722 VAINLVGFGQATRS
+722 VAINLVGFGRATRS
-736 SFKEALVSAIVIITL
+736 SFEQALLSAIAIITAL
-751 LLLALWR
+751 LFALWR
-758 RIGPVLLV
+758 RVGPVLLV

-780 MVLFDIPFNFGN
+780 MVLLDIPFNFGN

-804 DSGIHLVQ
+804 DSGIHLVH

-819 NAGDL
+819 RAADL

-876 LPALLTRFGRS
+876 LPALLTRFRIR

>member
-1 MTPPL
+1 MTT
-6 QERLAQGVARW
+6 EIESKLARWVARW
-17 VEGARRRSGWVIGL
+17 IDGARRRSGWAIAFCTGVTL
-31 CAGLTVFA
+31 FAG
-39 AFYAV
+39 FYAAT
-44 SELGVNSD
+44 ELGVNSD

-90 ELARESARSLE
+90 ELAREAANALQG
-101 ARLLADSEFVENAYV
+101 RLAKDSEFVEDAYV
-116 PGGGDFFEAH
+116 PGGGEFFETH

-153 EQAPTLANLASLIEM
+153 EQDPSIANLASLIEM
-168 GLEETSRP
+168 GLEES
-176 GAEPGVGPEDWAA
+176 ASADAGPEDWAT
-189 ILESVGDAT
+189 ILESVGNAT

-210 WEQLLLQ
+210 WEQLLLR
-217 GSEVE
+217 GSDVE
-222 VARRRVLVVHPI
+222 VARRRILVVHPV

-248 RIREHARELGLN
+248 RIREHARELGLD
-260 PDRGVEIR
+260 PARGVEVR

-285 DLGLGGVICFFFVAG
+285 DLGLGGVVCFLFVAG

-306 RSLKLVVAALS
+306 RSFKLVVAALA
-317 TLLVGLIWSAATAAA
+317 TLLVGLVWSAATAAA

-352 VDFSIH
+352 VDFAIH
-358 LGMAYAS
+358 LGMAYAA
-365 RIRAGLGHDRALREA
+365 RIREGLGHDRALVEA
-380 GGSVGGSLLICT
+380 GSSVGGSLLVCT

-444 PEEIAGE
+444 ADEIAGE
-451 LHFRST
+451 LYLRST

-467 LVLVSAL
+467 GVLAVALVLFVG
-474 VVFAASLALLPRAR
+474 SLSLLPRAR

-502 SVQTFNDLLAQSGT
+502 SVQTFNDLLAQSGA

-526 PDLES
+526 PDLAG

-536 QEMEGLDSVAST
+536 REMESLDSVAST
-548 LTLGDYVP
+548 LTISDYVP
-556 EEQDEKIEILT
+556 DEQDEKIEILT
-567 DLGYLMDTPP
+567 DLGYLMDVPP
-577 LGPGDQPESDL
+577 LAGGAPLQADL
-588 ESQVAALENLYE
+588 ESQIAALRDLHAF
-600 YLGADWVDSRSP
+600 LGADWIDGDSRS
-612 SELVASIRV
+612 ELVGSVRV
-621 LREKLAIFLSRV
+621 LREKLEVFLLRL
-633 QVDED
+633 QAEEN
-638 PVAALNKL
+638 PRLALEKL
-646 DQLLLSGLPDQVAR
+646 DELLLSGLPDQVAR
-660 LKGAIGTGT
+660 LKTAIETEAIRG
-669 VERADLPGD
+669 EDLPGD

-683 IAVDGQV
+683 IASDGQV
-690 RVQTFPKHDLGDE
+690 RVQTFPRHDLGNE
-703 AAFIRFTEEVRSVD
+703 AAFVRFTEEVQSVD

-722 VAINLVGFGQATRS
+722 VAINLVGFGRATRS
-736 SFKEALVSAIVIITL
+736 SFEQALLSAIAIITAL
-751 LLLALWR
+751 LFALWR
-758 RIGPVLLV
+758 RVGPVLLV

-780 MVLFDIPFNFGN
+780 MVLLDIPFNFGN

-804 DSGIHLVQ
+804 DSGIHLVH
-812 RAQQSGG
+812 RAQQFGG
-819 NAGDL
+819 RAADL

-876 LPALLTRFGRS
+876 LPALLTRFRIR

>member
-1 MTPPL
+1 MTT
-6 QERLAQGVARW
+6 EIESKLARWVARW
-17 VEGARRRSGWVIGL
+17 IDGARRRSGWAIAF
-31 CAGLTVFA
+31 CAGVTLFA
-39 AFYAV
+39 GFYAAT
-44 SELGVNSD
+44 ELGVNSD

-90 ELARESARSLE
+90 ELAREAANALQG
-101 ARLLADSEFVENAYV
+101 RLAKDSEFVEDAYV
-116 PGGGDFFEAH
+116 PGGGEFFETH

-153 EQAPTLANLASLIEM
+153 EQDPSIANLASLIEM
-168 GLEETSRP
+168 GLEES
-176 GAEPGVGPEDWAA
+176 ASADAGPEDWAT
-189 ILESVGDAT
+189 ILESVGNAT

-210 WEQLLLQ
+210 WEQLLLR
-217 GSEVE
+217 GSDVE
-222 VARRRVLVVHPI
+222 VARRRILVVHPV

-248 RIREHARELGLN
+248 RIREHARELGLD
-260 PDRGVEIR
+260 PARGVEVR

-285 DLGLGGVICFFFVAG
+285 DLGLGGVVCFLFVAG

-306 RSLKLVVAALS
+306 RSFKLVVAALA
-317 TLLVGLIWSAATAAA
+317 TLLVGLVWSAATAAA

-352 VDFSIH
+352 VDFAIH
-358 LGMAYAS
+358 LGMAYAA
-365 RIRAGLGHDRALREA
+365 RIREGLGHDRALVEA
-380 GGSVGGSLLICT
+380 GSSVGGSLLVCT

-444 PEEIAGE
+444 ADEIAGE
-451 LHFRST
+451 LHLRST

-467 LVLVSAL
+467 GVLAVALVLFVG
-474 VVFAASLALLPRAR
+474 SLSLLPRAR

-502 SVQTFNDLLAQSGT
+502 SVQTFNDLLAQSGA

-526 PDLES
+526 PDLAG

-536 QEMEGLDSVAST
+536 REMESLDSVAST
-548 LTLGDYVP
+548 LTISDYVP
-556 EEQDEKIEILT
+556 DEQDEKIEILT
-567 DLGYLMDTPP
+567 DLGYLMDVPP
-577 LGPGDQPESDL
+577 LAGGAPLQADL
-588 ESQVAALENLYE
+588 ESQIAALRDLHAF
-600 YLGADWVDSRSP
+600 LGADWIDGDSRS
-612 SELVASIRV
+612 ELVGSVRV
-621 LREKLAIFLSRV
+621 LREKLEVFLLRL
-633 QVDED
+633 QAEEN
-638 PVAALNKL
+638 PRLALEKL
-646 DQLLLSGLPDQVAR
+646 DELLLSGLPDQVAR
-660 LKGAIGTGT
+660 LKTAIETEAIRG
-669 VERADLPGD
+669 EDLPGD

-683 IAVDGQV
+683 IASDGQV
-690 RVQTFPKHDLGDE
+690 RVQTFPRHDLGNE
-703 AAFIRFTEEVRSVD
+703 AAFVRFTEEVQSVD

-722 VAINLVGFGQATRS
+722 VAINLVGFGRATRS
-736 SFKEALVSAIVIITL
+736 SFEQALLSAIAIITAL
-751 LLLALWR
+751 LFALWR
-758 RIGPVLLV
+758 RVGPVLLV

-780 MVLFDIPFNFGN
+780 MVLLDIPFNFGN

-804 DSGIHLVQ
+804 DSGIHLVH

-819 NAGDL
+819 RAADL

-876 LPALLTRFGRS
+876 LPALLTRFRIR